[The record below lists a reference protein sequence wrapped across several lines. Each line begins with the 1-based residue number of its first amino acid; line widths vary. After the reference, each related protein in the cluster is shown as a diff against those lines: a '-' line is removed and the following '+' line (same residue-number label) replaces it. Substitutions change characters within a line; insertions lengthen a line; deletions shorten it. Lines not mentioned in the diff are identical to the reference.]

1 MLEFIK
7 KNKNII
13 LSSSIFSG
21 INSNIYCG
29 GCKKIS
35 GKGDENNKK
44 KETTETTET
53 TKTPENNNLKDK
65 KDTLKKLLK
74 KINEENNKLK
84 DECKEKI
91 TIDDNFIDSKTKDD
105 ELTEI
110 ENNLNTI
117 LTNINNKLK
126 DKANLKEESETP
138 ENPPKDKKPPVDEEF
153 EKEKTELIEKVN
165 NLEKDF
171 KKFIFDEKTFI
182 KTLKDKLKVITKENI
197 GQIKKSFETKDK
209 ELKKIINFDKF
220 LTDNNYGEFLISSDI
235 NLDYDFSFY
244 DLENKEIYR
253 KKTEEI
259 KDKISKL
266 GIAKD
271 NIRNYRIV
279 NFNYDNVKCYFIVK
293 FDINK
298 KNVLLD
304 YFKDNYNYVLEY
316 NTDYF
321 IFDEKDEL
329 KLFILNPCYINQCF
343 NITDRV
349 MVGDKLSKED
359 HSFFRIFFNDSFEVL
374 NKGNDPFAD
383 FFIDKIDNNETKET
397 YYCLRFGKKTF
408 DIIKK
413 EGGKQRFI
421 KCINDNLYYIIYN
434 QTAGKFIDTELKI
447 KNCSKYYNGSGITSG
462 EYWFTI

>member
-13 LSSSIFSG
+13 LSSSIFTG
-21 INSNIYCG
+21 INSNVYC

-35 GKGDENNKK
+35 GKGNENNK
-44 KETTETTET
+44 KETTETS
-53 TKTPENNNLKDK
+53 KTP
-65 KDTLKKLLK
+65 
-74 KINEENNKLK
+74 
-84 DECKEKI
+84 
-91 TIDDNFIDSKTKDD
+91 
-105 ELTEI
+105 
-110 ENNLNTI
+110 
-117 LTNINNKLK
+117 
-126 DKANLKEESETP
+126 ETP
-138 ENPPKDKKPPVDEEF
+138 ENPPVDKEF

-165 NLEKDF
+165 KLEEYF

-197 GQIKKSFETKDK
+197 GQIKKSFEAKDK

-220 LTDNNYGEFLISSDI
+220 LTDNKYGKFLISSCSD
-235 NLDYDFSFY
+235 LEYDFSFN
-244 DLENKEIYR
+244 DLANKEFYN

-266 GIAKD
+266 GITKE

-279 NFNYDNVKCYFIVK
+279 NLNYDNVKCYFIVE

-304 YFKDNYNYVLEY
+304 YFKDDYNHVLKY
-316 NTDYF
+316 NTNYF
-321 IFDEKDEL
+321 IFDENNYL
-329 KLFILNPCYINQCF
+329 KLFIISPSYINQCF
-343 NITDRV
+343 NITGTA
-349 MVGDKLSKED
+349 MVGDKLSKKD
-359 HSFFRIFFNDSFEVL
+359 HSFFSIFFNDSFEVL
-374 NKGNDPFAD
+374 NDGNDPFAD
-383 FFIDKIDNNETKET
+383 FFIDKIINKGTKET

-413 EGGKQRFI
+413 EGDNQKFI

-434 QTAGKFIDTELKI
+434 KTTGKFIDTELKI
-447 KNCSKYYNGSGITSG
+447 ENCTKYHDGSGITSG
-462 EYWFTI
+462 EYCFTI

>member
-13 LSSSIFSG
+13 LSSSIFTG
-21 INSNIYCG
+21 INNNVYCG
-29 GCKKIS
+29 CHKLS
-35 GKGDENNKK
+35 GQGAENNKK
-44 KETTETTET
+44 KETTKTTET

-65 KDTLKKLLK
+65 KDTLKNLLK

-91 TIDDNFIDSKTKDD
+91 TIDDNFIDSKTKDE

-117 LTNINNKLK
+117 LTNIYNKLR
-126 DKANLKEESETP
+126 DKANLKDESETP

-153 EKEKTELIEKVN
+153 EKKKTELIEKVN
-165 NLEKDF
+165 ILEKDF
-171 KKFIFDEKTFI
+171 KKYIFDENNF
-182 KTLKDKLKVITKENI
+182 LKNFKNELNSVKKENI
-197 GQIKKSFETKDK
+197 DNIKKLFEKKYK
-209 ELKKIINFDKF
+209 ESRDIMNFDKF
-220 LTDNNYGEFLISSDI
+220 LTDKKCGEFLISSDI

-244 DLENKEIYR
+244 DLENKEIYK

-266 GIAKD
+266 GITKD
-271 NIRNYRIV
+271 NIRNFRVVHFVSDSIFY
-279 NFNYDNVKCYFIVK
+279 YFVVE

-304 YFKDNYNYVLEY
+304 YFKDDYNTVLKY

-321 IFDEKDEL
+321 IFDEKNEL
-329 KLFILNPCYINQCF
+329 KLFIISPSYINQCF
-343 NITDRV
+343 NITNRV
-349 MVGDKLSKED
+349 MVGDKLSRRD
-359 HSFFRIFFNDSFEVL
+359 HPFFSIFFNDSFEVL
-374 NKGNDPFAD
+374 NEGNDPFAD
-383 FFIDKIDNNETKET
+383 FFIDKINNDVTKET

-413 EGGKQRFI
+413 EDENQKFI
-421 KCINDNLYYIIYN
+421 KCVNDNLYYIIYN
-434 QTAGKFIDTELKI
+434 KTAEKFIDTELKI
-447 KNCSKYYNGSGITSG
+447 KNCTKFYNGSGITSG